1 MGGAAEACTGKAPYG
16 WDRGDWRAAGV
27 YGDRTGGVRLRGI
40 EQAVFCRQLRAMAYV
55 RLAVSGGR

>member
-1 MGGAAEACTGKAPYG
+1 MGGAAEACTGRAPYG

-27 YGDRTGGVRLRGI
+27 YGDRTGGQAMGN
-40 EQAVFCRQLRAMAYV
+40 EQALFHRPLWAIAYV